1 MMIPAAE
8 AVQRFAADL
17 AALGPVEGGVGLAVS
32 GGPDS
37 LALLLLAHAALGD
50 RCRVAT
56 VDHRLRPEAASE
68 AAHVAEICSMLGVAH
83 DILSV
88 EWAERPT
95 ANLQARAREQ
105 RYALLGQWALANRL
119 GAVLTGHHADDQAE
133 TLIMR
138 LARGAGVSG
147 LAGIRP
153 KSPLTESDGHIVWRL
168 RPLLGWRRA
177 ELADIVGIAGIE
189 AVDDPTNRDPRH
201 DRTQA
206 RRLLEAASWI
216 DPLRVSASAAA
227 QRDAEAAL
235 EWALAPLVEQRSVR
249 DGTALVVDP
258 AGLPRELIRRLL
270 LAAFAELGAPPP
282 RGPELMRAIAT
293 LAEGGT
299 TTLSGLKLDGG
310 DVWRLSRETPRAR

>member
-1 MMIPAAE
+1 MIPAAE

-50 RCRVAT
+50 RCRVTT
-56 VDHRLRPEAASE
+56 VDHRLRPEAADE
-68 AAHVAEICSMLGVAH
+68 AAQVAAICAGLGLPH
-83 DILSV
+83 DISAV

-95 ANLQARAREQ
+95 ANLQARAREE
-105 RYALLGQWALANRL
+105 RYALLGQWALAHRL

-133 TLIMR
+133 TLLMR

-153 KSPLTESDGHIVWRL
+153 KSPLIEADGHIVWRL

-177 ELADIVGIAGIE
+177 ELADVVIAAGIE
-189 AVDDPTNRDPRH
+189 AIDDPTNRDPRH

-206 RRLLEAASWI
+206 RQLLQTASWI
-216 DPLRVSASAAA
+216 DPMRVSASAAA

-235 EWALAPLVEQRSVR
+235 DWVMGPLREQRIARDGEALA
-249 DGTALVVDP
+249 VDP
-258 AGLPRELIRRLL
+258 AGLPRELARRLL
-270 LAAFAELGAPPP
+270 LATFAELGAPPP

-293 LAEGGT
+293 LEAGGT
-299 TTLSGLKLDGG
+299 ATLSGLKLDGG
-310 DVWRLSRETPRAR
+310 RIWRLSPEPSRRG